1 MSDVEKQFFM
11 RPNVIERAFSRFF
24 GFLVG
29 TLGLGLS
36 HHYLLEV
43 RGRKSGRLYT
53 TPVNLLEQAGRRFL
67 ISPRGETQWVRNARV
82 AGAVTLV
89 QRGRRQAFHLKPV
102 PHEEKPNLLKV
113 YLERF
118 RLYVQ
123 RCFPV
128 TAGSHAEE
136 FVPIAHRYPVFE
148 LIAFTDADRDATG
161 QARIGV
167 PPFNCCVDRHS

>member
-1 MSDVEKQFFM
+1 M
-11 RPNVIERAFSRFF
+11 
-24 GFLVG
+24 
-29 TLGLGLS
+29 
-36 HHYLLEV
+36 
-43 RGRKSGRLYT
+43 
-53 TPVNLLEQAGRRFL
+53 
-67 ISPRGETQWVRNARV
+67 
-82 AGAVTLV
+82 
-89 QRGRRQAFHLKPV
+89 KPV

-128 TAGSHAEE
+128 TAGSPAEE
-136 FVPIAHRYPVFE
+136 FVPIANRYPVFE

-167 PPFNCCVDRHS
+167 PPFNCCVDHHS